1 MVEKEKESPGSMRAM
16 SKNKLLIEE
25 RAELIID
32 NFHLEKN
39 EDVIKQIVYLIV
51 ELQIKQE
58 ETEVNLACKSDDY
71 DNLVQGSFYYV
82 GGAFSRTTDPTAV
95 VVFDHVNH
103 IGEAIVYFPGSSTDG
118 MAEDPSELEPIVSDD
133 DMGKLISYVYDAT
146 DSWGEDAVYYVQYR
160 IKENSRIPEE
170 YRIAVDIFLK
180 ANGNLQL
187 AWICY
192 TISESLYPYNSDR

>member
-1 MVEKEKESPGSMRAM
+1 M
-16 SKNKLLIEE
+16 
-25 RAELIID
+25 
-32 NFHLEKN
+32 
-39 EDVIKQIVYLIV
+39 
-51 ELQIKQE
+51 
-58 ETEVNLACKSDDY
+58 
-71 DNLVQGSFYYV
+71 
-82 GGAFSRTTDPTAV
+82 

-103 IGEAIVYFPGSSTDG
+103 IGEAIVYYPGSSTGG
-118 MAEDPSELEPIVSDD
+118 MAKDPSELEPIVSDD
-133 DMGKLISYVYDAT
+133 DMGKLISYIYDAT